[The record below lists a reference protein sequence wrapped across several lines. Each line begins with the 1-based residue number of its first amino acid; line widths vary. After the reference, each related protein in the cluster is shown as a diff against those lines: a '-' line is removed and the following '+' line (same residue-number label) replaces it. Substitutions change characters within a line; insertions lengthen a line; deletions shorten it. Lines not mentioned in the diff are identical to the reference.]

1 MCSVDGVGNVVFM
14 FDVDIGDLFWFV
26 SNSDVIVNLEYM
38 NYSILVWIFVIDRD
52 NDGFVDYMYVVD
64 MGG

>member
-1 MCSVDGVGNVVFM
+1 M
-14 FDVDIGDLFWFV
+14 FDVDIGSFLWYV
-26 SNSDVIVNLEYM
+26 SNEDVDLNLM
-38 NYSILVWIFVIDRD
+38 NMIYSVLGWILVIDRD